1 MSDEEWPDGKAP
13 SSKDLEAATW
23 CVLLADTPSDT
34 TLAAFKVWFDASERH
49 ARDFVN
55 AMRVTPMPA
64 AERERVERFVGRSLA
79 PIDHGR
85 AQPLAAAPGATGP
98 DLRSDRRA
106 FFPQTAGPARRRS
119 GRRRWTRAIV
129 AAAATIALV
138 TSLRPDFLIQPFQS
152 FFSPARAET
161 FETGRGDIRRFTL
174 ADGSLVTLDT
184 DSRIEVTIDRR
195 RRHALLREG
204 RARFDVVADARSFTI
219 AAGDGD
225 VTASEGQID
234 VGMGL
239 DRQVELRL
247 RSGSARISARDGAS
261 QSGRSDMPLTV
272 DRPVLYAQG
281 DFAPQFV
288 AMPVADTRDWPSGWI
303 EYRKVSLGELVRQA
317 NRYAKS
323 PIMLDDASL
332 ANLSASGRFK
342 LTETLRFADRI
353 AELFALRVSRQHDGI
368 HLSAR
373 KPSSLN

>member
-13 SSKDLEAATW
+13 SSNDLEAATW
-23 CVLLADTPSDT
+23 CVLLGDTPSDT
-34 TLAAFKVWFDASERH
+34 TLAAFKVWFDASDMH
-49 ARDFVN
+49 VRDFVN

-64 AERERVERFVGRSLA
+64 AERARVERFVGRSLA
-79 PIDHGR
+79 SIEHER
-85 AQPLAAAPGATGP
+85 AQPLAAAPGATVQA
-98 DLRSDRRA
+98 LRSGRGA
-106 FFPQTAGPARRRS
+106 YSPQAAGPARRRS
-119 GRRRWTRAIV
+119 GRRRWIRAIV

-138 TSLRPDFLIQPFQS
+138 AGLRPDFLFQPFQS
-152 FFSPARAET
+152 FVSPARAET

-174 ADGSLVTLDT
+174 ADGSRVTLDT
-184 DSRIEVTIDRR
+184 DSRVEVTIDRR
-195 RRHALLREG
+195 RRHALLRKG

-219 AAGDGD
+219 AAGNGN

-247 RSGSARISARDGAS
+247 RSGSARVSAHERAS
-261 QSGRSDMPLTV
+261 QTGRSDMPLTI

-288 AMPVADTRDWPSGWI
+288 AVPVADTRDWPSGWI

-323 PIMLDDASL
+323 PIVLDDALL
-332 ANLSASGRFK
+332 ADLSASGRFK
-342 LTETLRFADRI
+342 LTETSRFADRI
-353 AELFALRVSRQHDGI
+353 AELFALRVSRQSDGI
-368 HLSAR
+368 HLSSR
-373 KPSSLN
+373 KPSSVN